1 MDVFDTPSGM
11 DSAKLIEYITK
22 QFPSELKTLIETKTE
37 LAQRQGALTA
47 VADANADRE
56 AAKAELAAAKAQAA
70 DLLADAKAKNA
81 DATAKKKTQDAREA
95 KLNEQE
101 EAYQLSK
108 TSGEESVAAAEKA
121 LEAAKI
127 RVTEY
132 EATLNDRAAKLDAD
146 RVALEIR
153 IKAFQDKVASISV

>member
-1 MDVFDTPSGM
+1 MNVSNDNPATNFVDYF
-11 DSAKLIEYITK
+11 TK
-22 QFPSELKTLIETKTE
+22 QLPIDLAQMATLRDE

-101 EAYQLSK
+101 EAYLLAK

-132 EATLNDRAAKLDAD
+132 EATLNDRAVKLDAD

>member
-1 MDVFDTPSGM
+1 MNVSNDNPATNFVDYF
-11 DSAKLIEYITK
+11 TK
-22 QFPSELKTLIETKTE
+22 QLPIDLAQMATLRDE

-101 EAYQLSK
+101 EAYLLAK